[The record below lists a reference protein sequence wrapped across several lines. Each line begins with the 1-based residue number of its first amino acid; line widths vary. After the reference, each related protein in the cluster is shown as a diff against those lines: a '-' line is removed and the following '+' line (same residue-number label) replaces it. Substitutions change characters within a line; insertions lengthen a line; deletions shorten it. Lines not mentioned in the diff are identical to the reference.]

1 MYTRWAIPVRENET
15 RMFYFH
21 AARRGTWVG
30 RVHEWLQWNLFHN
43 WAMNKNFSEQDS
55 PGAID
60 LYYDRPERPSV
71 SDQQTIEWRKM
82 VLSAPELNL
91 RKPPRDKDQADRSF
105 AVAKAHGANGADGSN
120 GANGSGGNDHGM
132 AQAAGEKQPEAA
144 AGQG

>member
-1 MYTRWAIPVRENET
+1 MVRLNYGTHMYTRWAIPVNENET

-21 AARRGTWVG
+21 AARRATWLG
-30 RVHEWLQWNLFHN
+30 RAHEWVQWNLFHN

-82 VLSAPELNL
+82 ILSAPELNL
-91 RKPPRDKDQADRSF
+91 RRPPREKDEADRAF
-105 AVAKAHGANGADGSN
+105 AISQARGN
-120 GANGSGGNDHGM
+120 GANGNGHGPD
-132 AQAAGEKQPEAA
+132 AAKTEQPEAVTSEP
-144 AGQG
+144 